1 MSRKSAVSPM
11 MQQYLEIKAQHTDKL
26 LFYRMGDF
34 YELFFTD
41 AEEAA
46 RLLDIT
52 LTTRGQINGE
62 PIKMAGV
69 PHHAAEQYLAKLVK
83 LGRSVAICEQVGEV
97 GVGKG
102 PVAREVVRI
111 ITPGTLTDAALL
123 EDKET
128 NRITAVAWNG
138 KAKQPVGLAWAS
150 LQSGEF
156 KAKIIAPAQLP
167 DELARLQAAEVL
179 LPDQA
184 AAKLRLPEN
193 CNPTRLHDW
202 QFAPDS
208 AHTLLTDYFGCQDLL
223 GFGLQSGEHDPAIGA
238 AGALLNYIRHTQS
251 QLPRHLDN
259 LSLETEQQYI
269 GMDAATRRNLEIT
282 ATLSG
287 KKEPTLFS
295 TLDRCAGNMGSR
307 LLAQWLHNP
316 LRPSRSRIRPAKRL
330 FRPARLP
337 ENHRRHRTH
346 RRPHRRRLRPPA
358 RPLRPAR
365 QLIYPHPTQA
375 T

>member
-97 GVGKG
+97 GANKG

-128 NRITAVAWNG
+128 NRIAAVAWNG
-138 KAKQPVGLAWAS
+138 KSKQPVGLAWAS

-156 KAKIIAPAQLP
+156 KAKIITPAQLP

-223 GFGLQSGEHDPAIGA
+223 GFGLRVGEHDPAIDEA
-238 AGALLNYIRHTQS
+238 YVEIANAFETYENALFEEHNEVTPLAVYGDDDEDLEELLTND
-251 QLPRHLDN
+251 DN
-259 LSLETEQQYI
+259 TF
-269 GMDAATRRNLEIT
+269 T
-282 ATLSG
+282 
-287 KKEPTLFS
+287 
-295 TLDRCAGNMGSR
+295 
-307 LLAQWLHNP
+307 
-316 LRPSRSRIRPAKRL
+316 
-330 FRPARLP
+330 P
-337 ENHRRHRTH
+337 EDD
-346 RRPHRRRLRPPA
+346 
-358 RPLRPAR
+358 
-365 QLIYPHPTQA
+365 IDYE
-375 T
+375 